1 MASLDNLVL
10 EKKNSG
16 VNASAVMLFLY
27 SMVVSFALVLVI
39 TKNFE
44 TEEEIVVQEEVVIEE
59 KAIKEEMAEVISVP
73 EIYEQDSVETN
84 NLAPEWEVELQE
96 VEPIVKVEVLEVKK
110 GDNFIGILQNIGM
123 EYAEALEI
131 VNALKKVDFNVKG
144 LKIGQK
150 IEVTKKVD
158 ESDGDCNDR

>member
-44 TEEEIVVQEEVVIEE
+44 TEEEIVVQEEEVIEE

-73 EIYEQDSVETN
+73 EIYEQDSAETN
-84 NLAPEWEVELQE
+84 NLAPEWEMELQE

-110 GDNFIGILQNIGM
+110 GDNFIGILTNLGM
-123 EYAEALEI
+123 ETKSAT
-131 VNALKKVDFNVKG
+131 NAYTTWKKVYDRLFN
-144 LKIGQK
+144 
-150 IEVTKKVD
+150 
-158 ESDGDCNDR
+158 